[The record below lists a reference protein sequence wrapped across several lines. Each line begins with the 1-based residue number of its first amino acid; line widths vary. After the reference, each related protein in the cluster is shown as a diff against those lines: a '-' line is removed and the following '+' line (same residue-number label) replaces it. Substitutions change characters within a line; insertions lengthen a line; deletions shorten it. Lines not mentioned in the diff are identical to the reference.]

1 MPAQPH
7 FEIAPAKLLQKNMAT
22 DFLSVS
28 CHFGE
33 VQINF
38 RGSQPFSRKSENG
51 SWKSMEN
58 FDEVIL
64 ISPVK
69 KSSERQCIPQLL
81 VQLFVLVLPHI
92 IIVIKICS

>member
-7 FEIAPAKLLQKNMAT
+7 FEIAPAKLLQKT
-22 DFLSVS
+22 WQPTFFQSVAIS
-28 CHFGE
+28 GKCKIISVE
-33 VQINF
+33 VS
-38 RGSQPFSRKSENG
+38 RFSRKSENG

-64 ISPVK
+64 ISPVT
-69 KSSERQCIPQLL
+69 KSSECQCIPQLL
-81 VQLFVLVLPHI
+81 VQLFVLVPPHI

>member
-22 DFLSVS
+22 DFFSVS
-28 CHFGE
+28 CHFEE
-33 VQINF
+33 VYFYF
-38 RGSQPFSRKSENG
+38 RGSWSFSRKSENG

-92 IIVIKICS
+92 IIVIKVCT